1 VKRFVALLTACALVL
16 FAHGEPPP
24 APIRDPQAAAVK
36 ELVDLAKLNA
46 GFRFDLRYATPENF
60 TKATLYPVAKAYLHR
75 TAAEALVKVQRELA
89 PQGLGLKIWDA
100 YRPLSVQQRMWDLIR
115 DDRYVSNPAL
125 NAGRHTRGTAIDV
138 TLIDR
143 DGKEMPMPTQY
154 DNFSERAH
162 REAKGI
168 PTDAARNSKL
178 LESTML
184 KHGFL
189 PYPFEWW
196 HFDFRDWKTRP
207 PLDVPLDQ
215 LP

>member
-1 VKRFVALLTACALVL
+1 MKLVGALLLAGALAAWAEAPV
-16 FAHGEPPP
+16 
-24 APIRDPQAAAVK
+24 PIRDPQAPAVR
-36 ELVDLAKLNA
+36 ELVDLAKLDA
-46 GFRFDLRYATPENF
+46 GFRFDLRYATPDNF
-60 TKATLYPVAKAYLHR
+60 TKTTLYPVAKGYLHR
-75 TAAEALVKVQRELA
+75 TAADALVKVQRELA
-89 PQGLGLKIWDA
+89 AQGLGLKIFDA
-100 YRPLSVQQRMWDLIR
+100 YRPLSVQQKMWDLIR

-125 NAGRHTRGTAIDV
+125 NAGRHTRGTAIDL

-143 DGKEMPMPTQY
+143 DGKELPMPTPY
-154 DNFSERAH
+154 DDFSERAH

-168 PTDAARNSKL
+168 PADAARNSKL
-178 LESTML
+178 LEAAML

-207 PLDVPLDQ
+207 PLDVPLEL